1 MNTAPSGRIPFSRRR
16 TILFGTVAV
25 GTIDICWA
33 FLVSGLS
40 GTGPIAV
47 LQSVAGGWLGK
58 ATYDGGL
65 ATAFLGMFTHYF
77 IAASV
82 VTTYF
87 LVSRS
92 LPRLAQRPF
101 LFGPLYGL
109 AVYVVMYQ
117 FVLPLSAWHTTGL
130 HPIAN
135 TAGFLKGLF
144 IHLFGI
150 GLVAALVTRRGTAL
164 AQPT

>member
-1 MNTAPSGRIPFSRRR
+1 MKSASSARIPFSPGR
-16 TILFGTVAV
+16 TILFGTLAV

-65 ATAFLGMFTHYF
+65 ATAFLGMFTHFF
-77 IAASV
+77 IAGCV
-82 VTTYF
+82 VTTFF
-87 LVSRS
+87 LVSRRF
-92 LPRLAQRPF
+92 PQLARRPL
-101 LFGPLYGL
+101 LFGPLYG
-109 AVYVVMYQ
+109 AVVYFVMYQ
-117 FVLPLSAWHTTGL
+117 VVLPLSAWQSTGL
-130 HPIAN
+130 HPIDHTAN
-135 TAGFLKGLF
+135 FLKGLF

-150 GLVAALVTRRGTAL
+150 GLVAALVTRRGTAE
-164 AQPT
+164 A